1 MASKESTAAGFVS
14 VSREIT
20 ESIRKVLDKQA
31 IKFVRAI
38 KQDTRSGKS
47 EDRILVLATWRLYLF
62 AVKVPTKVEV
72 TFNFLE
78 IRAMNTYPE
87 HQVVID
93 TDKTTY
99 SLRLQSQDQLDHMV
113 SHINYALSR
122 VFNNSIYAP
131 PICRAEEDLPDG
143 SHKFSPN
150 SETSLEPQKTCGGF
164 SETYAALCDYN
175 GIGCKEEVQWDVDTI
190 YHSQDNREFNLLDFS
205 HLDSR
210 DLAVIVASI
219 AYNTWFTKLYCK
231 DMRIGSEVVDQVL
244 HTVSKSNSLEELTL
258 ENAGLKSDFP
268 QKMASALSENPA
280 SVIHSL
286 NLAHNT
292 LDNQGVSNLIQ
303 QVCRLNKG
311 LRLLNLSKTSLSSKG
326 VVSLSQALCSSDDY
340 SNSLL
345 HLDLSKNP
353 GVLSGDDATNLYL
366 FLAQPNCLVH
376 LDLSGTD
383 CTVDSLFGALL
394 RGCCADL
401 SYLNLSKNSFSHRKA
416 RDSLPTFRQFFSSAF
431 SLTHVSLA
439 SMKVPPDSLRALF
452 LGLSNNP
459 HITDLHLD
467 ISSCELRSA
476 GAGVIQELFPRVSC
490 VGTLDISDNGL
501 DADLLAVIPAFS
513 RHPSLKHLMLGK
525 NFNIKGRVLDE
536 ILQKLVHLVQ
546 EEECALQSLS
556 LADSRLRQRGTVL
569 VNALGSNACL
579 RKVDL
584 SGNLLEDSG
593 AKMLSKAL
601 QINTTLRS
609 VTWDRNNTTA
619 TGFQDVAR
627 ALEHNFTLQYMPVP
641 LSDVTQAYRSAPEKT
656 DQALTK
662 IQRALLRNN
671 QTQRFSQKQALRL
684 HQGLVTSTA
693 EQVMERLCVRVQQ
706 QVSVLK
712 GCEEGEEV
720 QAARQILKEARNSRA
735 LYPSLCELAHVL
747 SVDGPVKQRLDTLAG
762 ELAKAADKEL
772 QVVVDSMVSLCR
784 ELCPMSCSAAERLSP
799 PLSSISEQVSIPRS
813 AIRSALMERAAED
826 INRAL
831 EEVKLSVVS
840 YLTNSIV
847 DQILQEL
854 YTTHKTLLRQVSQAK
869 RWDDVGSGRRTI
881 RQSRLM
887 ESLEFP
893 DEDFG
898 VNLGIDTMAI
908 KKRSSRTRRI
918 RPVSTRLSL
927 GEEPSSSPTPS
938 APPHSATL
946 THSAS
951 WECLSTLPTNGSP
964 LRHVTHVRPRPP
976 RRHRAGHLPPES
988 HCSEN
993 GGVSMLEDGLP
1004 DFYSKRVLPD
1014 SQLSSLHQAQSL
1026 RRKKRRSVLSIFSGF
1041 RKNRNSTISNQD
1053 SDSASENV
1061 YSMIQHPRDAVRPD
1075 GAVPGAN
1082 GAMPSPRPPQGVP
1095 VHGMRAASP
1104 PCLIQRQSTDL
1115 VSMVYSCIGAE
1126 IEDSDS
1132 SSTCDIKATDQ
1143 DADRSMTVSDA
1154 PTDTRT
1160 NGHVASSKQ
1169 QTDRQMET
1177 VRQER
1182 IVPLA
1187 DSRSEMD
1194 EDVQSGTGGHVSAC
1208 GPRPEP
1214 PPQSSKP
1221 SLAAM
1226 RQRHLQESLEEAG
1239 RQEREDEQSE
1249 RKREEKPRGR
1259 GPEGQRPLIPNKPVL
1274 DLSRDKTSPEE
1285 ATVSPKVSPATPGE
1299 EEEEGVGELEGK
1311 GAAERRSPSACAEPG
1326 PEAAEPVLINHDEDE
1341 GHNGFPAAS
1350 HHTRK
1355 SSSFD
1360 IGMERDSPY
1369 DLERSSD
1376 RRFPVKKPCF
1386 PQYRNR
1392 SLDYP
1397 AGTRCFE
1404 NPQLGNRDAL

>member
-1 MASKESTAAGFVS
+1 MASAAGFVS

-20 ESIRKVLDKQA
+20 ESIRKVLDKQS

-38 KQDTRSGKS
+38 KQDARSGKS

-99 SLRLQSQDQLDHMV
+99 SLRLQTQDQLDHMV

-131 PICRAEEDLPDG
+131 PICRAEGDVNDG

-150 SETSLEPQKTCGGF
+150 SESSLEPQKTCGGF

-190 YHSQDNREFNLLDFS
+190 YHSQDNREFNLQDFS

-311 LRLLNLSKTSLSSKG
+311 LRLLNLSKTTLSSKG

-353 GVLSGDDATNLYL
+353 GVLSGEDATNLYL

-383 CTVDSLFGALL
+383 CTVDLLFGALL

-401 SYLNLSKNSFSHRKA
+401 SYLNLSKNSFSH
-416 RDSLPTFRQFFSSAF
+416 
-431 SLTHVSLA
+431 
-439 SMKVPPDSLRALF
+439 RALF

-536 ILQKLVHLVQ
+536 IVQKLVHLVQ

-556 LADSRLRQRGTVL
+556 LADSRLRQRGIVL

-627 ALEHNFTLQYMPVP
+627 ALEHNFTLQYMPLP
-641 LSDVTQAYRSAPEKT
+641 LSDVTQAHRSAPEKT

-706 QVSVLK
+706 QVCVLK
-712 GCEEGEEV
+712 GCEEGEDV
-720 QAARQILKEARNSRA
+720 QTARQILKEARNSRA

-784 ELCPMSCSAAERLSP
+784 ELCPMSCAAAERLSP

-813 AIRSALMERAAED
+813 AIRNALMERAAED
-826 INRAL
+826 INKAL

-854 YTTHKTLLRQVSQAK
+854 YNTHKTLLRQVSQVK
-869 RWDDVGSGRRTI
+869 RWDDVGTGRRTI
-881 RQSRLM
+881 RQSRIV
-887 ESLEFP
+887 ESLDFP

-927 GEEPSSSPTPS
+927 GDEPSSSPTPS
-938 APPHSATL
+938 APPHSAPL

-976 RRHRAGHLPPES
+976 RRHRTGHLSPES

-993 GGVSMLEDGLP
+993 GGVNMLEDGLP

-1026 RRKKRRSVLSIFSGF
+1026 RRKKRRSMLSIFSGF
-1041 RKNRNSTISNQD
+1041 RKNRNSMISNQD
-1053 SDSASENV
+1053 SDASENV
-1061 YSMIQHPRDAVRPD
+1061 YSMIQHPRDTARPEST
-1075 GAVPGAN
+1075 VPGAN
-1082 GAMPSPRPPQGVP
+1082 GTMASPRPAQVLP
-1095 VHGMRAASP
+1095 VQGMRAASP
-1104 PCLIQRQSTDL
+1104 PCLMQRQSTDL

-1126 IEDSDS
+1126 IEDSDG
-1132 SSTCDIKATDQ
+1132 SSTCDIKAFDQ
-1143 DADRSMTVSDA
+1143 DADRSTTVSDA
-1154 PTDTRT
+1154 PAESHT
-1160 NGHVASSKQ
+1160 NGHVLSSKQ
-1169 QTDRQMET
+1169 QMDRQMERG
-1177 VRQER
+1177 RQER
-1182 IVPLA
+1182 IVPLI
-1187 DSRSEMD
+1187 DSRTETE
-1194 EDVQSGTGGHVSAC
+1194 EDRQSDGGGSGALCGTKS
-1208 GPRPEP
+1208 EP
-1214 PPQSSKP
+1214 PPQSTKP
-1221 SLAAM
+1221 CLAVM

-1239 RQEREDEQSE
+1239 NLEGDDQSE
-1249 RKREEKPRGR
+1249 RKREEKLRARGL
-1259 GPEGQRPLIPNKPVL
+1259 EGQRPLIASKPGL
-1274 DLSRDKTSPEE
+1274 DLSMEKTSPENNKTPSE
-1285 ATVSPKVSPATPGE
+1285 VSPVSAGE
-1299 EEEEGVGELEGK
+1299 EPAIDQRTLPPTQPIIQDKETADRKGPAVSGK
-1311 GAAERRSPSACAEPG
+1311 LGIEDADFSISQDK
-1326 PEAAEPVLINHDEDE
+1326 EA

-1355 SSSFD
+1355 SNSFD

-1397 AGTRCFE
+1397 VGTRCYDS
-1404 NPQLGNRDAL
+1404 PQLGNSDAL